1 MPVRIAHQLAVLDP
15 KAGDLSSPT
24 ILAINPRGQVP
35 ALCLPVGQVVTE
47 IPAILTHLADANPDG
62 GLAPLAGTSAGA
74 QRDRS
79 LAFTQAEMRH
89 PARKDGR

>member
-1 MPVRIAHQLAVLDP
+1 MPVRIAHQLVALDP
-15 KAGDLSSPT
+15 KAGDLSSPAFP
-24 ILAINPRGQVP
+24 AISPRGQAP
-35 ALCLPVGQVVTE
+35 ALCLPVGKVVTE

-74 QRDRS
+74 QRDRW
-79 LAFTQAEMRH
+79 LAFMQAEMRH